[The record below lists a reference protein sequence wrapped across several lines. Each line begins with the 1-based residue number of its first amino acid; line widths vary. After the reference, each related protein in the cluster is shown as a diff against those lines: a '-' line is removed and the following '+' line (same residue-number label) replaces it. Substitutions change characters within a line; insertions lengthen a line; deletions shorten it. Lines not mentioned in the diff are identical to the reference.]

1 MQLRKSPAFAPQEKV
16 FSVTNDGRSPFRERG
31 GAHNTLL
38 SKYTSNIF
46 ICTRFFYV
54 EP

>member
-1 MQLRKSPAFAPQEKV
+1 MQLRESPAFAPQEKV

-38 SKYTSNIF
+38 RNIPAIF
-46 ICTRFFYV
+46 LFAQEFFYV